1 MTKKMKT
8 NYDEWRKKKLQDPK
22 FRKLYLEEVLKFSI
36 AEKIRNRRESL
47 GITQEE
53 LAKRAKTS
61 QSAIA
66 RIENTDYD
74 SYSLA
79 TLEKIAEALETRLI
93 INFEPLKGPI
103 HRIPAR
109 A

>member
-8 NYDEWRKKKLQDPK
+8 NYDEWREKKFQDPK
-22 FRKLYLEEVLKFSI
+22 FRKLYAIEAMKFSI
-36 AEKIRNRRESL
+36 AEKIRNRREFL
-47 GITQEE
+47 KMTQQE

-74 SYSLA
+74 GYSV
-79 TLEKIAEALETRLI
+79 TKLEEIAEALNASLI
-93 INFEPLKGPI
+93 IDFIPKKSKKGY
-103 HRIPAR
+103 AY